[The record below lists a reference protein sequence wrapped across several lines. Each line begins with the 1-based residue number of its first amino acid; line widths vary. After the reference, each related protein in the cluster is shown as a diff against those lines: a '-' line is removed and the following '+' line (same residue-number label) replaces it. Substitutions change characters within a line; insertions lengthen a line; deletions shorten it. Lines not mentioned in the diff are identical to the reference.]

1 MLRRPCSQGRDAIFI
16 PGVVMYAL
24 THGRIYTGHEILDD
38 HAIVI
43 ANGLIERVC
52 PLAELPAEIEQRSLN
67 GAVISPGFID
77 VQLNGCG
84 GVQFNDTAEAVT
96 VETLEIMQRAN
107 ERSGCTSYLPTL
119 ITTSD
124 DLMKQGIRVMRE
136 YLAKYPH
143 QALGLH
149 LEGPW
154 LNIVKKGT
162 HNPSFV
168 RKPDDE
174 LVDFMCANAD
184 VITKVT
190 LAPEMVDQ
198 DVIRKLAGAGIVV
211 SAGHSNATLKEAKV
225 GFRAG
230 ITFAT
235 HLYNAMPYITG
246 REPGLAGAIF
256 DEPDVYCGIIA
267 DGLHVDYAN
276 VRNAKRLKGDKL
288 CLVTDATAPAGANIE
303 QFIFA
308 GKTIYYRNGLCVD
321 ENGTLSGSALTM
333 IEGVRNL
340 VEHCSIALDE
350 VLRMATLYPARAIGV
365 DNQLGSIAPGMVANL
380 TAFTHDYKIIK
391 TIVNGNEVV
400 TE

>member
-1 MLRRPCSQGRDAIFI
+1 
-16 PGVVMYAL
+16 MYAL
-24 THGRIYTGHEILDD
+24 TQCRIFTGHEILDD
-38 HAIVI
+38 HALIV
-43 ANGLIERVC
+43 ANGLIDKLC
-52 PLAELPAEIEQRSLN
+52 PLSDLPPDIEQRSLA
-67 GAVISPGFID
+67 GAILAPGFID

-84 GVQFNDTAEAVT
+84 GVQFNDTADAVS

-107 ERSGCTSYLPTL
+107 EKSGCTSYLPTL

-124 DLMKQGIRVMRE
+124 DLMKQGVRVMRE
-136 YLAKYPH
+136 YLAKHPH

-162 HNPSFV
+162 HNPEFV
-168 RKPDDE
+168 RKPDAA
-174 LVDFMCANAD
+174 LVDYLCQNAD
-184 VITKVT
+184 VITKIT
-190 LAPEMVDQ
+190 LAPEMAGSDT
-198 DVIRKLAGAGIVV
+198 IRKLADAGIVV
-211 SAGHSNATLKEAKV
+211 SAGHSNATQKEAKA

-230 ITFAT
+230 IRFAT
-235 HLYNAMPYITG
+235 HLFNAMPYITG
-246 REPGLAGAIF
+246 REPGLTGAIL
-256 DEPDVYCGIIA
+256 DDADIYCGIIV
-267 DGLHVDYAN
+267 DGLHVDYSN
-276 VRNAKRLKGDKL
+276 VRMAKRLKGEKL

-333 IEGVRNL
+333 IEGVKNL
-340 VEHCSIALDE
+340 VEHVNIALDE
-350 VLRMATLYPARAIGV
+350 ALRMATLYPARAIGV
-365 DNQLGSIAPGMVANL
+365 DKQLGSIAPGMVANL
-380 TAFTHDYKIIK
+380 TAFTRDFKVIK

>member
-1 MLRRPCSQGRDAIFI
+1 
-16 PGVVMYAL
+16 MYAL
-24 THGRIYTGHEILDD
+24 TQGRIYTGHEILDD
-38 HAIVI
+38 HALVI
-43 ANGLIERVC
+43 ANGLIERLC
-52 PLAELPAEIEQRSLN
+52 PLAELPTGIEQRSLN
-67 GAVISPGFID
+67 GAILAPGFID

-84 GVQFNDTAEAVT
+84 GVQFNDTAEAVS
-96 VETLEIMQRAN
+96 VKTLEIMQQAN
-107 ERSGCTSYLPTL
+107 EKSGCTSYLPTL

-124 DLMKQGIRVMRE
+124 ELMKQGVQVMRD
-136 YLAKYPH
+136 YLAKYPN

-162 HNPSFV
+162 HNPEFV
-168 RKPDDE
+168 RKPDPA
-174 LVDFMCANAD
+174 LVDFLCQNAD

-190 LAPEMVDQ
+190 LAPEMAGTE
-198 DVIRKLAGAGIVV
+198 VIRQLADAGIVV
-211 SAGHSNATLKEAKV
+211 SAGHSNATLKEAKA

-246 REPGLAGAIF
+246 REPGLAGAVL
-256 DEPDVYCGIIA
+256 DDTDVYCGVIA
-267 DGLHVDYAN
+267 DGLHVDYVN
-276 VRNAKRLKGDKL
+276 IRNAKRLKGDKL

-321 ENGTLSGSALTM
+321 ENGTLSGSSLTM

-340 VEHCSIALDE
+340 VEHVGIALDE
-350 VLRMATLYPARAIGV
+350 ALRMATLYPARAIGV
-365 DNQLGSIAPGMVANL
+365 DEKLGSLAAGKVANL
-380 TAFTHDYKIIK
+380 TAFTRDYKIIK

-400 TE
+400 TA

>member
-1 MLRRPCSQGRDAIFI
+1 
-16 PGVVMYAL
+16 MYAL

-38 HAIVI
+38 HAIIV
-43 ANGLIERVC
+43 ANGLIERIC
-52 PLAELPAEIEQRSLN
+52 PLADVPANVEQRSVN
-67 GAVISPGFID
+67 GAILAPGFID

-96 VETLEIMQRAN
+96 VETLEIMQKAN
-107 ERSGCTSYLPTL
+107 EKSGCTSFLPTL

-124 DLMKQGIRVMRE
+124 DLMKQGVRVMRE

-162 HNPSFV
+162 HNPGFV
-168 RKPDDE
+168 RKPDAE
-174 LVDFMCANAD
+174 LVQFLCDNAD

-190 LAPEMVDQ
+190 LAPEMVDPA
-198 DVIRKLAGAGIVV
+198 VITQLANAGIVV
-211 SAGHSNATLKEAKV
+211 SAGHSNATAKEARI

-230 ITFAT
+230 ISFAT
-235 HLYNAMPYITG
+235 HLFNAMPYMSG
-246 REPGLAGAIF
+246 REPGLTGAIL
-256 DEPDVYCGIIA
+256 DANEIYCGIIA
-267 DGLHVDYAN
+267 DGLHVDYIN
-276 VRNAKRLKGDKL
+276 IRNAKRLKGDKL
-288 CLVTDATAPAGANIE
+288 CLVTDATAPAGADID

-321 ENGTLSGSALTM
+321 ENGTLSGSSLTM

-340 VEHCSIALDE
+340 VEHANIALDE

-365 DNQLGSIAPGMVANL
+365 EKRLGSIAPGKVANL
-380 TAFTHDYKIIK
+380 TAFTHDFKIIK

>member
-1 MLRRPCSQGRDAIFI
+1 
-16 PGVVMYAL
+16 MYAL

-38 HAIVI
+38 HAIIV
-43 ANGLIERVC
+43 ADGLIERIC
-52 PLAELPAEIEQRSLN
+52 PLADVPANVEQRSVN
-67 GAVISPGFID
+67 GAILAPGFID

-84 GVQFNDTAEAVT
+84 GVQFNDTQEAVS
-96 VETLEIMQRAN
+96 VETLEIMQKAN
-107 ERSGCTSYLPTL
+107 EKSGCTNFLPTL
-119 ITTSD
+119 ITAGD
-124 DLMKQGIRVMRE
+124 DLMKQGVHVMRE
-136 YLAKYPH
+136 YLAKHPN

-168 RKPDDE
+168 RKPDAE
-174 LVDFMCANAD
+174 LVQFLCDNAD

-190 LAPEMVDQ
+190 LAPEMVAPE
-198 DVIRKLAGAGIVV
+198 VITALVNAGIVV
-211 SAGHSNATLKEAKV
+211 SAGHSNATAKEARI

-230 ITFAT
+230 ISFAT
-235 HLYNAMPYITG
+235 HLFNAMPYMSG
-246 REPGLAGAIF
+246 REPGLTGAILDA
-256 DEPDVYCGIIA
+256 DEIYCGIIA
-267 DGLHVDYAN
+267 DGLHVDYIN
-276 VRNAKRLKGDKL
+276 IRNAKRLKGDKL

-321 ENGTLSGSALTM
+321 ENGTLSGSSLTM

-340 VEHCSIALDE
+340 VLHANIALDE

-365 DNQLGSIAPGMVANL
+365 DKQLGSIAPGKVANL
-380 TAFTHDYKIIK
+380 TAFTHDFKIIK